1 MAKKIYYKKSK
12 GGKIMDMQ
20 VLVQFIFELV
30 KRIINA
36 LNIDG
41 FQIPDDVTLPENLF
55 PTEPAE

>member
-1 MAKKIYYKKSK
+1 
-12 GGKIMDMQ
+12 MDMQ

-41 FQIPDDVTLPENLF
+41 FQIPDDVTLPDNLF
-55 PTEPAE
+55 PTEPTE